1 MTMGVTVQ
9 VVDCKQTDGGK
20 DSRWKGTFRWAD
32 DLRQANE
39 DFFGNSNFRPNQR
52 EAINATMSKKDCFV
66 LMPTGGGKTCFLLA
80 PCLSMHLPEHA
91 PSLRCLC
98 QNHEESA
105 SFNDMMT
112 CMAVSAG

>member
-1 MTMGVTVQ
+1 M
-9 VVDCKQTDGGK
+9 DCKQTDGGK

-66 LMPTGGGKTCFLLA
+66 LMPTGGGGKCFLL
-80 PCLSMHLPEHA
+80 
-91 PSLRCLC
+91 
-98 QNHEESA
+98 
-105 SFNDMMT
+105 
-112 CMAVSAG
+112 VSACPWQWAELSYWAHDLPLGLSLL